1 MPFPKSH
8 LECVMC
14 GELLAGHDGKGR
26 CYDLGDGLRVCETC
40 YTATT
45 DLLVILMPL
54 PTSAYGGDD
63 DLLARLEAAHQE
75 KREETLK
82 HLIVVLMRTGHKA
95 RVRVQ
100 QHEARMPHS
109 SGGWEGGL
117 P

>member
-1 MPFPKSH
+1 
-8 LECVMC
+8 MC

-26 CYDLGDGLRVCETC
+26 CYDLGDGLRVCEVC
-40 YTATT
+40 HDATA
-45 DLLVILMPL
+45 DLIKLLMPTL
-54 PTSAYGGDD
+54 VPNSTPD
-63 DLLARLEAAHQE
+63 ARDRE
-75 KREETLK
+75 KALK

-100 QHEARMPHS
+100 QHEAYMPHS